1 MANVA
6 CVFCPRR
13 GRYRIV
19 RLAARYGPEAP
30 LDQILADIAGN
41 CQYWRPDPRPYE
53 PRCGARFED
62 LVELRPQDLPGQA
75 GTLTKAVPREEVPLR
90 RHRLAQP
97 DPANAP
103 RLSSWS
109 EPRIGIHCKKCG
121 REEVHETLALRTTMG
136 NPLLTYLHHALT
148 SDCPKRAAAKEHDWC
163 GAKFVRILG

>member
-6 CVFCPRR
+6 CVLCPRR

-30 LDQILADIAGN
+30 LDLVLADIAGA

-62 LVELRPQDLPGQA
+62 LAALRPHDVAGQA
-75 GTLTKAVPREEVPLR
+75 GALTKAVPREEVPLR

-97 DPANAP
+97 DSANAP

-109 EPRIGIHCKKCG
+109 EPRIGIHCAKCWKQ
-121 REEVHETLALRTTMG
+121 EVHETLALRTTMG
-136 NPLLTYLHHALT
+136 NPLLTYLRHALVA
-148 SDCPKRAAAKEHDWC
+148 DCPRRIAVVDWDWC
-163 GAKFVRILG
+163 GAKFVRIIR